1 MMHNNESFNGLYTQ
15 MINDVRLRSPR
26 RTKSTFWGEEVSVSF
41 LGTYGNISL
50 WPVVQ
55 DRSDMSFV
63 SNGYK

>member
-1 MMHNNESFNGLYTQ
+1 
-15 MINDVRLRSPR
+15 MINDARMLRSPR
-26 RTKSTFWGEEVSVSF
+26 RTKSTKNKSVSF

>member
-1 MMHNNESFNGLYTQ
+1 MMYSYVVWEGL
-15 MINDVRLRSPR
+15 NPHFGG
-26 RTKSTFWGEEVSVSF
+26 KKVSVSF
-41 LGTYGNISL
+41 LGTYSNIIL

>member
-1 MMHNNESFNGLYTQ
+1 MMYGYLVQEVQEGPNPHFG
-15 MINDVRLRSPR
+15 RKR
-26 RTKSTFWGEEVSVSF
+26 VSVSF
-41 LGTYGNISL
+41 LNTYGNIIL